1 MSPLG
6 TLPPAPP
13 LAVQPPPPNLA
24 RGAVRARPQRAGPLP
39 TSPSQPL
46 SASSSAAVF
55 PQEDWED
62 AGVRSAPAPRFFF
75 LSLLWDFTA
84 GAGRGSEKR
93 RARGR
98 SAGFRCSAQTEL
110 GYCVP
115 GVPSRSSLLWLR
127 CDEAKP
133 SAPASSPRRCLKER
147 IGGSTVGVPLPA
159 APRDRSNE
167 ASRGQLPAPTLRKE
181 RSEDHRFPGAWHNS
195 GASSWTES
203 RFPPSHWRLPACL
216 HSL

>member
-1 MSPLG
+1 MSLVGP
-6 TLPPAPP
+6 PPAPS
-13 LAVQPPPPNLA
+13 LAVQPPPPDLA
-24 RGAVRARPQRAGPLP
+24 CGAVSARPRRAGPLP
-39 TSPSQPL
+39 TPLSQPL

-55 PQEDWED
+55 PQEDRED

-115 GVPSRSSLLWLR
+115 GVPSWSSLLRLG
-127 CDEAKP
+127 CDEGKP

-147 IGGSTVGVPLPA
+147 SGGSTAGVPLPA
-159 APRDRSNE
+159 APRDRSGE
-167 ASRGQLPAPTLRKE
+167 ASRGRLPAPTLPKE
-181 RSEDHRFPGAWHNS
+181 RSGDHRFPGAWHNS
-195 GASSWTES
+195 GASSWTGS
-203 RFPPSHWRLPACL
+203 RFPPSHWRLPARLHCL
-216 HSL
+216 